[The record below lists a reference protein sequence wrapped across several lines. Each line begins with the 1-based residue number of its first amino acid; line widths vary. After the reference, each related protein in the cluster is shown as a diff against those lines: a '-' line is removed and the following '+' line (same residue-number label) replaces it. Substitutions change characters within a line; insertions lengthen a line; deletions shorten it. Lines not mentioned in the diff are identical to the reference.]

1 MSWDPTWETIYQTR
15 GYNRWPSEEV
25 IGFILRHYG
34 KVPDRRAVKVLEL
47 GSGQGANLWFLA
59 KEGFDAYGIEGS
71 ESGVKL
77 TEDMLRR
84 EGLKAIVIVGE
95 FLNLTSYYAPASFD
109 AITDMVSLQHN
120 RIEDMAVILNHCRT
134 LLKPGGRIFSRIL
147 QDSISPKQLEG
158 WGYVRPISLDEAQR
172 LFSGFQ
178 DVRIEESLRSLDHRQ
193 TWAKRWVIEGTKS
206 AGA

>member
-15 GYNRWPSEEV
+15 GYNHWPSEEV

-71 ESGVKL
+71 EKGVNL
-77 TEDMLRR
+77 SDEMLRR
-84 EGLKAIVIVGE
+84 EGLQATVIAGK
-95 FLNLTSYYAPASFD
+95 FLDLASYYAPASFD
-109 AITDMVSLQHN
+109 AITDMGSLQHN
-120 RIEDMAVILNHCRT
+120 RIEDMAVILSHCRT
-134 LLKPGGRIFSRIL
+134 LLKSGGRIFSRIL

-172 LFSGFQ
+172 LFSVFQ
-178 DVRIEESLRSLDHRQ
+178 NVRIEESLRSVDNRQ
-193 TWAKRWVIEGTKS
+193 HWAKRWVIEAMKS
-206 AGA
+206 ERA

>member
-1 MSWDPTWETIYQTR
+1 MSWDPTWETIYQTH

-34 KVPDRRAVKVLEL
+34 KVPDRQSVKVLEL

-71 ESGVKL
+71 EKGVKL
-77 TEDMLRR
+77 SEEMLRR
-84 EGLKAIVIVGE
+84 EGLKATVIVGK
-95 FLNLTSYYAPASFD
+95 FLDLASYYAPASFD
-109 AITDMVSLQHN
+109 AITDMGSLQHN

-134 LLKPGGRIFSRIL
+134 LLKSGGRIFSRIL

-172 LFSGFQ
+172 LFSAFQ
-178 DVRIEESLRSLDHRQ
+178 NVRIEESLRSVDNRQ
-193 TWAKRWVIEGTKS
+193 HWAKRWVIEAMKS
-206 AGA
+206 KRA